1 MKVASYEA
9 IVRALNDSGV
19 PFPVVGGL
27 AAIAHGT
34 GRSPDVD
41 LVIQLREEFLERAFD
56 ALRRIDYHPAVPVTA
71 TQLSDPEMRER
82 LRTSNN
88 MEVLRFWSELHRET
102 PLGVF
107 VSEPFDFDEEYD
119 LALEQEFSAGHPCG
133 GRTRLW

>member
-1 MKVASYEA
+1 
-9 IVRALNDSGV
+9 
-19 PFPVVGGL
+19 
-27 AAIAHGT
+27 
-34 GRSPDVD
+34 

-71 TQLSDPEMRER
+71 RQLSDPEMRER

-88 MEVLRFWSELHRET
+88 KEVLRFWSELHRET

-107 VSEPFDFDEEYD
+107 VSEPFDFDEEYH
-119 LALEQEFSAGHPCG
+119 LALEQESSAGHPCG